1 MVSRKRPGYL
11 DSLLLEARG
20 DVASKSR
27 SAINRES
34 AWRWA
39 ALAVAA
45 ADAGKL
51 TDAVDYFHEAIEHA
65 ALADP
70 SGSEL
75 LEVRNWVGL
84 RIPPSTL

>member
-1 MVSRKRPGYL
+1 MKRL
-11 DSLLLEARG
+11 DVLLLEARG

-27 SAINRES
+27 SVINRDS

-39 ALAVAA
+39 ALAIAA
-45 ADAGKL
+45 SDAGKF

-65 ALADP
+65 ALSDP

-75 LEVRNWVGL
+75 LAVRNWVGM
-84 RIPPSTL
+84 RVPPDVV